1 MSLHGCAMRRARA
14 EGLDRTR
21 SIGRRCVVARFP
33 YSALIPEYGTRATTH
48 LLPMLRVLSRPS
60 ARALRMA
67 QPCRLMSTK
76 FSKV

>member
-1 MSLHGCAMRRARA
+1 MRADPA
-14 EGLDRTR
+14 TR
-21 SIGRRCVVARFP
+21 VVVASFCMRAGMMVRDLAP
-33 YSALIPEYGTRATTH
+33 LLPNRATTH

>member
-1 MSLHGCAMRRARA
+1 MRADPA
-14 EGLDRTR
+14 TW
-21 SIGRRCVVARFP
+21 VVAASFCMR
-33 YSALIPEYGTRATTH
+33 ATDGARCCAPETPLLPNRATTH
-48 LLPMLRVLSRPS
+48 ISSRLPMLRVLSRPS